1 MSLPL
6 QVFSDQVDL
15 HQQVTAF
22 FYIFA
27 SLGVF
32 LGVIAIALIDAG
44 FVHRKNLMDTVVQ
57 KMLSAFIAGTSFM
70 LVGYAVWNYQY
81 YQAFA
86 VPGGFSQSVAD
97 WWLAGGNFSRFAQN
111 IDPAAVPEADT
122 FQVFSVFF
130 FCFAGLTAAL
140 IHGAG
145 LERIKPVA
153 SFVTAAF
160 VGGVMVPALSYLTY
174 GSVSPLTNAGLHDF
188 VGAYCLY
195 MLVGVWSLVLAWR
208 LGPRLIIPAGPHNPL
223 LAAGGF
229 FALLLAIP
237 MFVIGCGFLTPGQ
250 GYFGPTMTTTGLGI
264 VFTNVFMS
272 FAGGAL
278 TGGWIAYRKRKPLY
292 VLSGPVSGYLACTA
306 LFDLVLPW
314 QALLIS
320 LCGPFILI
328 AGESLLRT
336 LKIDDPKV
344 TPLALGPSVFSVLV
358 AGWVGAGVPQGGF
371 PGITAGP
378 YAFQHAQVSFA
389 TQLEGV
395 LMIVAISAIAAF
407 IMSLIIEK
415 TVGLRVSVDV
425 EQRGLDDV
433 YWNAPPQDKNI
444 TAHHQT
450 ATVRT

>member
-1 MSLPL
+1 MSVPL

-32 LGVIAIALIDAG
+32 LGVIAVALIDAG
-44 FVHRKNLMDTVVQ
+44 FVHRKNLMDTIVQ
-57 KMLSAFIAGTSFM
+57 KILSAFIASGSFM

-86 VPGGFSQSVAD
+86 VPNGFSQALSD
-97 WWLAGGNFSRFAQN
+97 WWMAGANLSKFAQN
-111 IDPAAVPEADT
+111 IDPAGVPEADT

-130 FCFAGLTAAL
+130 FCFSGLTAAL

-145 LERIKPVA
+145 LERIKPGA
-153 SFVTAAF
+153 SFITAAF

-208 LGPRLIIPAGPHNPL
+208 LGPRLSIPAGPHNPL

-250 GYFGPTMTTTGLGI
+250 GYFGPTMTTSGLGI
-264 VFTNVFMS
+264 VFANVFMS

-278 TGGWIAYRKRKPLY
+278 SGGWIAYRKRKPLY
-292 VLSGPVSGYLACTA
+292 ILSGPVAGYLACTA

-314 QALLIS
+314 QALVIS

-328 AGESLLRT
+328 GGEALLRK

-344 TPLALGPSVFSVLV
+344 TPLALGPSVFSVLM

-371 PGITAGP
+371 PGIADGT
-378 YAFQHAQVSFA
+378 YAFQHAHVSFA

-395 LMIVAISAIAAF
+395 LIVVAISAFAAL
-407 IMSLIIEK
+407 ILSLIIEK
-415 TVGLRVSVDV
+415 TVGLRVSAQA

-433 YWNAPPQDKNI
+433 YWNMQPQAANAAAKPQA
-444 TAHHQT
+444 TA
-450 ATVRT
+450 A

>member
-1 MSLPL
+1 MSVPL

-27 SLGVF
+27 ALGVF
-32 LGVIAIALIDAG
+32 LGVIAVTLIDAG

-57 KMLSAFIAGTSFM
+57 KILSAFIASSSFM

-86 VPGGFSQSVAD
+86 VPDGFRQAIAD
-97 WWLAGGNFSRFAQN
+97 WWLAGGNLSRFAQN
-111 IDPAAVPEADT
+111 IDPAGVPEADT

-145 LERIKPVA
+145 LERIKPAA

-208 LGPRLIIPAGPHNPL
+208 LGPRLRIPAGPHNPL

-250 GYFGPTMTTTGLGI
+250 GYFGPTMTTSGLGI
-264 VFTNVFMS
+264 IFANVFMS

-278 TGGWIAYRKRKPLY
+278 AGGWIAYRKRKPLY
-292 VLSGPVSGYLACTA
+292 ILSGPVAGYLACTA

-314 QALLIS
+314 QALVIS

-328 AGESLLRT
+328 AGEALLRR
-336 LKIDDPKV
+336 LNIDDPKV
-344 TPLALGPSVFSVLV
+344 TPLALGPSVFSALL

-371 PGITAGP
+371 PGITEGP
-378 YAFQHAQVSFA
+378 YAFQHAHVSFT

-395 LMIVAISAIAAF
+395 LIVVAISAIAAL
-407 IMSLIIEK
+407 IVSLIIEK
-415 TVGLRVSVDV
+415 TLGLRVPAHV

-433 YWNAPPQDKNI
+433 YWNVQPHDETTITQHQAAP
-444 TAHHQT
+444 
-450 ATVRT
+450 V